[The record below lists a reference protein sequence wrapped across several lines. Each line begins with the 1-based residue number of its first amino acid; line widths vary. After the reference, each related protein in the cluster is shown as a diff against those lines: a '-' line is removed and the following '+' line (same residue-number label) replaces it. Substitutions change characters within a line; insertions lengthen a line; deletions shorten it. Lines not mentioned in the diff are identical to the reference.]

1 MKKIIIVGGGAAG
14 MMAAITAAGCGV
26 RPILL
31 EGGERVGR
39 KILST
44 GNGKCNYTNYHM
56 TPDCFRSTD
65 SHRPFVDR
73 QVRVCDLLRWR
84 GLSV

>member
-1 MKKIIIVGGGAAG
+1 MLYYKIESEGDKMTEELIIIGGGAAG

-39 KILST
+39 KIII
-44 GNGKCNYTNYHM
+44 
-56 TPDCFRSTD
+56 
-65 SHRPFVDR
+65 
-73 QVRVCDLLRWR
+73 
-84 GLSV
+84 